1 MYIREVN
8 ILLEIRLRA
17 ARKAK
22 KLTQEQLASSLN
34 TTKATISNWENGH
47 STPSNDMLILISKT
61 LDCSTDYLL
70 GIIDTPF
77 LSKNDNDLK
86 SFSNDPSL
94 QKWYKELSEFKEED
108 LRRLRR
114 IWNILNDNE
123 KI

>member
-1 MYIREVN
+1 M
-8 ILLEIRLRA
+8 LEIRLRA

>member
-1 MYIREVN
+1 M
-8 ILLEIRLRA
+8 LEIRLRA

-77 LSKNDNDLK
+77 PSKDDK
-86 SFSNDPSL
+86 EFEAFANDPEL
-94 QKWYKELSEFKEED
+94 QKWYKELPESKEED
-108 LRRLRR
+108 LRRLRKM
-114 IWNILNDNE
+114 WEILKDSG
-123 KI
+123 KL